1 MPSDFTL
8 ITNHKGA
15 GTALFLLNIVMLNF
29 AESNSL
35 QVIGYADTDVAEFVY
50 KNNPSV
56 DQLMK
61 FLCKDLSKA
70 CAKDPPP
77 VPKVSP

>member
-1 MPSDFTL
+1 M
-8 ITNHKGA
+8 
-15 GTALFLLNIVMLNF
+15 
-29 AESNSL
+29 NSL

-77 VPKVSP
+77 VPKVSPSCLVCAFLNGCFS